1 MGTSSDTSSS
11 SDEGFF
17 SGTFDDPG
25 EPGFSGPSYEGQ
37 NADPSQD
44 RREDPNVPGKTYNFN
59 INRAADYSVDEQGRR
74 VYDTLDPA
82 MQKLYEASGQFATL
96 DQLDNLQRNFDLG
109 TISYL
114 TADNQLV
121 DKPTYD
127 DAQQAIQMDVDENMF
142 AALDA
147 AYSNPKYADR
157 LKSYVID
164 PETGKYKVD
173 AKGNYITK
181 GDLNIL
187 MRENQDVLVEDP
199 NMFDQF
205 MTKAGAAFANTV
217 AGQLGG
223 ALIAPLAFKLS
234 PGAVGANL
242 GFQTGQFLGQRGLFG
257 IDTQTFSARAWENPL
272 TGENVTEQVFSNP
285 ATGEEIRT
293 FTTAS
298 EFAERAAE
306 EEALKEKYESGD
318 AKGNAT
324 AFSKA
329 VTGTRKPSWRDYV
342 NTDFGS
348 SFYNNLVGGGALDTL
363 SEPIRDSIVLGKI
376 ISEGGDPLSA
386 LVTTFGDDVDEMLGL
401 SDLASESLDKVFDPE
416 TAQFIRDNRDLAQLG
431 ADIVVYGKDP
441 SQAIVERYGSGIL
454 DYLGADTKNQ
464 RALGQAALNVG
475 VALDQG
481 VDRNQAVGQGII
493 DYFRQGGTVDALDV
507 DSFTQPL
514 KDFAGDV
521 DLSFDWLSLPNVDW
535 PTAITEFNLNAN
547 DLLSKVPNPFSWID
561 TAGIPFDQFDWQG
574 LKDSIDLSQ
583 FTFDDFFSRGIT
595 LDDMEAEGISL
606 TDIDPDIDVGEMA
619 FNFALEAEKYP
630 GQYTTS
636 DGEYVQPLTY
646 DLDLLAN
653 DEETLARQM
662 LKKTYS

>member
-1 MGTSSDTSSS
+1 MGASSDSGSSS
-11 SDEGFF
+11 SNDNDFF

-37 NADPSQD
+37 DSDPSQD
-44 RREDPNVPGKTYNFN
+44 VRQGTDGNTYNFN
-59 INRAADYSVDEQGRR
+59 IDRSADYTVDDQGRR
-74 VYDTLDPA
+74 VYETLDKTQQELNA
-82 MQKLYEASGQFATL
+82 ASAQFDKLDQLFASGQT
-96 DQLDNLQRNFDLG
+96 G
-109 TISYL
+109 YL
-114 TADNQLV
+114 TKEGDLV
-121 DKPTYD
+121 SEDYK
-127 DAQQAIQMDVDENMF
+127 DAETMSLIEGQFE
-142 AALDA
+142 ALDA
-147 AYSNPKYADR
+147 VTKNP
-157 LKSYVID
+157 L
-164 PETGKYKVD
+164 YKD
-173 AKGNYITK
+173 KQTLLTYDG
-181 GDLNIL
+181 
-187 MRENQDVLVEDP
+187 DVLVEDP

-257 IDTQTFSARAWENPL
+257 IDTQTFSARAWENPI

-324 AFSKA
+324 AFSEA

-441 SQAIVERYGSGIL
+441 SQAIVERYGSSIL

-535 PTAITEFNLNAN
+535 PTAITEFDLNAN

>member
-25 EPGFSGPSYEGQ
+25 EPGFSGPAYEGQ
-37 NADPSQD
+37 DSDPSQD
-44 RREDPNVPGKTYNFN
+44 RRQGTDGNTYNFN
-59 INRAADYSVDEQGRR
+59 IDRSADYTVDDQGRR
-74 VYDTLDPA
+74 VYETLDKTQQELNA
-82 MQKLYEASGQFATL
+82 ASAQFDKLNQLFASGQT
-96 DQLDNLQRNFDLG
+96 G
-109 TISYL
+109 YL
-114 TADNQLV
+114 TKEGDLV
-121 DKPTYD
+121 SEDYK
-127 DAQQAIQMDVDENMF
+127 DAETMSLIEGQFE
-142 AALDA
+142 ALDA
-147 AYSNPKYADR
+147 VINNP
-157 LKSYVID
+157 L
-164 PETGKYKVD
+164 YKD
-173 AKGNYITK
+173 KQTLLTYDG
-181 GDLNIL
+181 
-187 MRENQDVLVEDP
+187 DVLVEDP

-257 IDTQTFSARAWENPL
+257 IDTQTFSARAWENPI

-318 AKGNAT
+318 TQGNAT
-324 AFSKA
+324 AFSEA
-329 VTGTRKPSWRDYV
+329 VTGTKKPSWRDYV

-401 SDLASESLDKVFDPE
+401 SDLASESLDQVFDPE

-535 PTAITEFNLNAN
+535 PSAITEFNLNAN

-561 TAGIPFDQFDWQG
+561 NAGIPFKQFDWQG

-646 DLDLLAN
+646 DLDLLAI
-653 DEETLARQM
+653 
-662 LKKTYS
+662 